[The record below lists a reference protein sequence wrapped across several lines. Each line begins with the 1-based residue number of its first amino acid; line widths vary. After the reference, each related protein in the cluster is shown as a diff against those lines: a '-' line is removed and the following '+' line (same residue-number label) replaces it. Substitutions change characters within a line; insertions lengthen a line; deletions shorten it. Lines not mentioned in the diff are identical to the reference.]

1 MSLTLIAA
9 VAKNGCIGKDGRLP
23 WRIPEDLKRF
33 KMLTTGHTVLMGRK
47 TWESIPEKFRPL
59 PDRTNIVLTKQTDY
73 DLPVDVERFDSL
85 EKALAA
91 HQFEEDVFVIGGA
104 RIYEQTMGAADR
116 LMITEVDQTIEGD
129 AFFPKIDPE
138 QWLETERE
146 PHDGF
151 AFVTYHRR

>member
-9 VAKNGCIGKDGRLP
+9 VANNGCIGKDGRLP

-33 KMLTTGHTVLMGRK
+33 KTFTTGHIVLMGRK

-59 PDRTNIVLTKQTDY
+59 PGRTNIVLTRNPEY
-73 DLPVDVERFDSL
+73 DLPPDVERFADL

-104 RIYEQTMGAADR
+104 DLYAQTMNAADR
-116 LMITEVDQTIEGD
+116 LLITEVDQAIEGD

-138 QWLETERE
+138 QWMETERE
-146 PHDGF
+146 AHDGF